1 MGIED
6 QFAKAFSGEVVG
18 TEADNNNTVDLTTD
32 QGQEEVQQQDQPT
45 TQEESNVVDLT
56 TKDSS
61 LNNEE
66 TTTEEQPQA
75 SQPQEGEEISDD
87 EVVLQYLSEKLGRD
101 LTSFD
106 DLNTT
111 SAQTE
116 SSDFASEQLKV
127 INEYVKNTGRT
138 VQDYL
143 NTQSVDLSNVS
154 DDAIMK
160 EYLRVDNPKLTEAEL
175 NDYIAA
181 TYKTDSKEYST
192 RDTNAG
198 KVQLTKDA
206 KAARDY
212 FNQIK
217 KDYAMPVEGNN
228 PEASEAE
235 RTEWLSQMEETVND
249 LEGLSFSMND
259 KGDEFVYSLD
269 DEARQEIKGHNSD
282 LENFFDKYVDES
294 GEWDFD
300 KLNTDMYIL
309 NNIDKIVRGVANQYK
324 SKGTESVINEI
335 KNPSF
340 TQDKQEAPQKQRT
353 TLDMLRNEIWNK

>member
-1 MGIED
+1 MDIRDELVK
-6 QFAKAFSGEVVG
+6 QFGGEVVQP
-18 TEADNNNTVDLTTD
+18 ESKQNIVDLTGD
-32 QGQEEVQQQDQPT
+32 ENQAVESEQPV
-45 TQEESNVVDLT
+45 TQEQSNVIDLT
-56 TKDSS
+56 GESS
-61 LNNEE
+61 LNTEE
-66 TTTEEQPQA
+66 TTNVDEPQT
-75 SQPQEGEEISDD
+75 SQPEESQGISD
-87 EVVLQYLSEKLGRD
+87 EQIFKHLSEKLGRE
-101 LTSFD
+101 LTSYD

-111 SAQTE
+111 SEETE
-116 SSDFASEQLKV
+116 SNDFASEQLKV

-206 KAARDY
+206 KAASDY

-228 PEASEAE
+228 PETSEAE
-235 RTEWLSQMEETVND
+235 RGEWLSQMEETVND

-259 KGDEFVYSLD
+259 KGDEFVYNLD
-269 DEARQEIKGHNSD
+269 DDARQEIKGHNSN
-282 LENFFDKYVDES
+282 LENFFDKYIDKG

-309 NNIDKIVRGVANQYK
+309 NNIDKIVRGVANQYR

-340 TQDKQEAPQKQRT
+340 TQDKQEAPAKQES
-353 TLDMLRNEIWNK
+353 TLDMLRRQILG